1 MNCYVL
7 GVHINC
13 YFTYENSGYP
23 LVEFGTLNKS
33 QALLK
38 KLAIIRE
45 FSADDIPKSWWTE
58 FSSWRDFKALLHTGT
73 VLSIHKVVKYTPE
86 YLKIF

>member
-23 LVEFGTLNKS
+23 LVEFGTPNMIKF
-33 QALLK
+33 QALSK
-38 KLAIIRE
+38 ILAIIRK

-73 VLSIHKVVKYTPE
+73 VLSIHRYCIIEVT
-86 YLKIF
+86 